1 MNLESLEKSD
11 YVIYR
16 VLSGSHSY
24 SLNIDSSDRDYKGIF
39 IIPPEKYLSLQETI
53 EQVNDARN
61 DVSYYSL
68 RRFLEL
74 ASTANPNI
82 IEMLYVDKEYHQTV
96 SPEMNL
102 LLSNRSIFI
111 SKKCVDPHLRYA
123 EAQIKKAK
131 GRNKWVNNPQPVDP
145 PKRTDYCWITPVDAE
160 SQLRPVAVKDLSID
174 FGQYE
179 VSSLEHHKGV
189 YRLYK
194 VGEGARGVFAED
206 GQIKCQ
212 SIPKEYEVTRLAGLL
227 TVNEEAF
234 QRALKDHKHYWQW
247 TLNRNENRW
256 QQQETGELDYDAK
269 NMMHTIRLLYSGIN
283 ILKNGEPLVSFSGDK
298 REFLL
303 GIRSGKFSYD
313 ELLGKAESLAEEMK
327 ALNKKT
333 QIPEAV
339 DVDKID
345 QLHLE
350 IYELWQSRV
359 K

>member
-1 MNLESLEKSD
+1 MNVESLEKSE
-11 YVIYR
+11 YVIYK

-24 SLNIDSSDRDYKGIF
+24 NLNIETSDKDYKGIF
-39 IIPPEKYLSLQETI
+39 IIPPEEYLSIQETI
-53 EQVNDARN
+53 EQVNDAKN
-61 DVSYYSL
+61 DVSFYSL
-68 RRFLEL
+68 RRFLDL

-82 IEMLYVDKEYHQTV
+82 IEMLYVSAEHYQIVT
-96 SPEMNL
+96 PEMEL
-102 LLSNRSIFI
+102 LLKNRSMFI

-145 PKRTDYCWITPVDAE
+145 PKRTDFCWVTSINAG
-160 SQLRPVAVKDLSID
+160 SSLRPIAVKELDID
-174 FGQYE
+174 FNHYE
-179 VSSLEHHKGV
+179 VSSLEHNKGV

-194 VGEGARGVFAED
+194 VGEEARGVFAED

-212 SIPKEYEVTRLAGLL
+212 SIPIEYETSCLAGLL

-247 TLNRNENRW
+247 MLNRNESRW
-256 QQQETGELDYDAK
+256 QQQETGDLDYDSK
-269 NMMHTIRLLYSGIN
+269 NMMHTIRLLYSGMN
-283 ILKNGEPLVSFSGDK
+283 ILESGEPLVSFFGDK
-298 REFLL
+298 RELL
-303 GIRSGKFSYD
+303 LNIRAGKFSYD
-313 ELLGKAESLAEEMK
+313 ELLEKAESLAEKMK
-327 ALNKKT
+327 VLTESTK
-333 QIPEAV
+333 IPELV

-350 IYELWQSRV
+350 IYKLWQSRV